1 MDIDSLR
8 YFAGV
13 AKTGSITKAAKHL
26 FLSQQG
32 LNKAIGAM
40 EAELGFAL
48 VERTRT
54 GTTLTSDGE
63 AFLLFCE
70 QTIAAFDRTIAG
82 MAQRQLETHD
92 APSIALG
99 ATAYALRTV
108 FDNLANNRLFA
119 KLRIQELAPSD
130 IASRLEQADD
140 DIRLYV
146 TDLFEG
152 SSLAKRILSSN
163 RFHPIF
169 QTEFGLVVPESSVTV
184 AARMTTADLMDV
196 EFACFHDE
204 SIDWILEKTYGTNP
218 PRNIMLKT
226 SDSAQLI
233 RWAESRKTAILL
245 DSFAFHRLKAS
256 RGREAF
262 EARFV
267 PIDGMPRVTTGFLHR
282 RGAEPS
288 DDAQTFMRSLR
299 ALFRARY
306 ADYSRAHP
314 V

>member
-99 ATAYALRTV
+99 ATAYALHTV

-152 SSLAKRILSSN
+152 SSLAKRILSIN

-169 QTEFGLVVPESSVTV
+169 QTEFGLVVPESSITV

-226 SDSAQLI
+226 SDSVQLI